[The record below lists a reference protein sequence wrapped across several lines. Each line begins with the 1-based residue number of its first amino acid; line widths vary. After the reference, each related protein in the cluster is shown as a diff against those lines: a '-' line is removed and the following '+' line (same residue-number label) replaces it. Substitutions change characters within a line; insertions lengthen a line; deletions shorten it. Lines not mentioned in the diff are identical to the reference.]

1 MDITNLNTIAINSFQ
16 PLLLDSFNPKMN
28 SEINETDIT
37 ANNPQLSLSSEQ
49 WIMKLLIEKMT
60 GKRISLSNPLS
71 DKESNTLNRDVK
83 NGLVIAVHGQVETL
97 QMDKIS
103 SDFVITTNF
112 PLLPPG
118 NSASA
123 RSVSNRSTT
132 DQLSLSV
139 QSGEQQGK
147 LVDPLVINLGR
158 DFADLESARFYFD
171 LNADGQKEWVPRLA
185 AGSSFLALDENSNQ
199 EIDDG
204 NELFGPQSGDG
215 FADLAHY
222 DDNKDGKID
231 KQDAVFTQLK
241 VWRPDGQLIGLA
253 DVGVDSISLFSRLDE
268 KTFHN
273 EQGKLLGI
281 AQKTGEF
288 TRSNGQMGTV
298 QHIDMVI

>member
-1 MDITNLNTIAINSFQ
+1 MWEIFMDIKNLNTIAINSFQ
-16 PLLLDSFNPKMN
+16 PLLVDSFNSKMN

-37 ANNPQLSLSSEQ
+37 ANNPQFSLSSEQ

-60 GKRISLSNPLS
+60 GKRISLSSPLS
-71 DKESNTLNRDVK
+71 DKESNALNRDVK

-103 SDFVITTNF
+103 SDFIITTNLQ
-112 PLLPPG
+112 LLSPG
-118 NSASA
+118 NSATA
-123 RSVSNRSTT
+123 RSISSRSTI

-158 DFADLESARFYFD
+158 DLVDLESARFYFD

-185 AGSSFLALDENSNQ
+185 AGSSFLALDENGNQ

-241 VWRPDGQLIGLA
+241 VWRPM
-253 DVGVDSISLFSRLDE
+253 DS
-268 KTFHN
+268 
-273 EQGKLLGI
+273 
-281 AQKTGEF
+281 
-288 TRSNGQMGTV
+288 
-298 QHIDMVI
+298 